1 MGSRF
6 IYRQASLDSSVG
18 CRQKSYAECC
28 VRLAVDACTVCN
40 CVCDCVCDCV
50 FEGGRMQLCGGD
62 LPSVQEVK
70 QRERDREHSTP
81 TK

>member
-6 IYRQASLDSSVG
+6 IYRQAFLDSSVG

-28 VRLAVDACTVCN
+28 VRLAVDARTVCN
-40 CVCDCVCDCV
+40 CVCDCV

-70 QRERDREHSTP
+70 QRERDRAHSTP